1 VAAAFREMRRGLTNS
16 RHTKYLAPFLAL
28 LFASAG
34 TRPPL
39 GAQASSPAAQQATP
53 PARFAFGGNA
63 AQIPADFVR
72 NLIFVPV
79 RVNGSKTFLF
89 ELDSAAATSSID
101 PERATQLGVILQT
114 ASSNASDSSGAVHNA
129 VLELP
134 GLQIPM
140 TSLPAISRRKFAEQT
155 GQPSLGVLGKDFFD
169 RVVVEV
175 DYVRQTVQLYD
186 PSVFTYSGQGK
197 SFPISFA
204 GETPLLRAKAEIAG
218 HKTVDAN
225 FVLDTALDSAIVFYR
240 AFTDAERIS
249 AAHFKTVSAS
259 YLEIDDGAKILLGR
273 LKDFQIGPYAVES
286 PVAVFSQ
293 SNSSATANKKIAG
306 AIGSEF
312 LRRFTVIFD
321 FPHQRIL
328 LEPNLQFNHSV
339 DEDMSGLS
347 LIAKGA
353 NLKTFEIVQVQPGT
367 PAADA
372 GIRQGDVI
380 VALDDEAAADLT
392 LAAIRDLFRQIGHEY
407 KLLID
412 RKGQSLT
419 VSIKMHR
426 LI

>member
-1 VAAAFREMRRGLTNS
+1 MNS
-16 RHTKYLAPFLAL
+16 RNTKYLAPFLAL
-28 LFASAG
+28 LFAAV
-34 TRPPL
+34 RAPAPL
-39 GAQASSPAAQQATP
+39 KAQASSPAAQQGSP

-72 NLIFVPV
+72 HTVFVPV

-89 ELDSAAATSSID
+89 ELDSVAATSSLD
-101 PERATQLGVILQT
+101 PERATQLGISLQT
-114 ASSNASDSSGAVHNA
+114 ASSTSDSHGAMQNA

-169 RVVVEV
+169 RVVIEV

-186 PSVFTYSGQGK
+186 PSVFTYSGPGK
-197 SFPISFA
+197 SFPVSFA
-204 GETPLLRAKAEIAG
+204 GETPLLRAKAEILG
-218 HKTVDAN
+218 HKTVDAD

-259 YLEIDDGAKILLGR
+259 YPEIDDGAKILLGR
-273 LKDFQIGPYAVES
+273 LKGFQIGPYTVES

-306 AIGSEF
+306 AIGSDF

-321 FPHQRIL
+321 FPHQRII
-328 LEPNLQFNHSV
+328 LEPNLQFNHSA

-380 VALDDEAAADLT
+380 VAVDDEAAADLT

-412 RKGQSLT
+412 RKGESLT

>member
-1 VAAAFREMRRGLTNS
+1 MNS
-16 RHTKYLAPFLAL
+16 RNTKYLAPFFVL
-28 LFASAG
+28 LFAAAG
-34 TRPPL
+34 ARSPV
-39 GAQASSPAAQQATP
+39 GAQGSSAAAQQASP

-72 NLIFVPV
+72 SLIFVPV

-89 ELDSAAATSSID
+89 ELDSSAATSSID
-101 PERATQLGVILQT
+101 PKRAAELGIILQT
-114 ASSNASDSSGAVHNA
+114 ASNASDASGVSGAVHNA

-140 TSLPAISRRKFAEQT
+140 NSLPQISRQKFVEQT

-169 RVVVEV
+169 RVVIEA

-186 PSVFTYSGQGK
+186 PSVFTYSGPGK
-197 SFPISFA
+197 SFPISFG
-204 GETPLLRAKAEIAG
+204 GETPLIRAKAEIAG
-218 HKTVDAN
+218 HKTVDAD
-225 FVLDTALDSAIVFYR
+225 FVVDTALDIAIVFYR

-249 AAHFKTVSAS
+249 AAHFRTVPAS
-259 YLEIDDGAKILLGR
+259 YPQIDDGARVLLGR
-273 LKDFQIGPYAVES
+273 LKGFQIGPYAVET

-293 SNSSATANKKIAG
+293 SNSGATANKKIAG
-306 AIGSEF
+306 AIGSDF

-321 FPHQRIL
+321 FPHQRII
-328 LEPNLQFNHSV
+328 LEPNLQFNHSI

-347 LIAKGA
+347 LVAKGA
-353 NLKTFEIVQVQPGT
+353 NLRTFEVVQVQPGT

-380 VALDDEAAADLT
+380 AAIDDEAAADLT
-392 LAAIRDLFRQIGHEY
+392 LSAIRDLFRQVGHEY

-419 VSIKMHR
+419 SSIKMHR

>member
-1 VAAAFREMRRGLTNS
+1 MNS
-16 RHTKYLAPFLAL
+16 RNTKYLAPFLAL
-28 LFASAG
+28 LFASIG
-34 TRPPL
+34 MPPPR
-39 GAQASSPAAQQATP
+39 GAQASSAAGQQASP

-101 PERATQLGVILQT
+101 PERATQLGISLQT
-114 ASSNASDSSGAVHNA
+114 ARSTSDSHGAVQNA

-140 TSLPAISRRKFAEQT
+140 PLLPAVSRQRFAEQT
-155 GQPSLGVLGKDFFD
+155 GQPSLGILGKDFFD
-169 RVVVEV
+169 RVVIEV

-218 HKTVDAN
+218 HKTVDAD
-225 FVLDTALDSAIVFYR
+225 FVPDTALDSGIVFYR
-240 AFTDAERIS
+240 AFTDSERIS

-259 YLEIDDGAKILLGR
+259 YPEIDDGAKILLGR
-273 LKDFQIGPYAVES
+273 LKGFQIGPYAVES

-293 SNSSATANKKIAG
+293 SNSSATASKKIAG
-306 AIGSEF
+306 AIGSDF

-321 FPHQRIL
+321 FPHQRII

-339 DEDMSGLS
+339 EEDMSGLS

-380 VALDDEAAADLT
+380 VAVDDEAAADLT
-392 LAAIRDLFRQIGHEY
+392 LAAIRDLFRQVGHEY

-419 VSIKMHR
+419 VSTKMHR

>member
-1 VAAAFREMRRGLTNS
+1 MNS
-16 RHTKYLAPFLAL
+16 RNTKYLAPFLAL
-28 LFASAG
+28 LFASIGMRA
-34 TRPPL
+34 PL
-39 GAQASSPAAQQATP
+39 GAQASSAALQQASP
-53 PARFAFGGNA
+53 PARFAFGGNV

-72 NLIFVPV
+72 NLILVPV

-101 PERATQLGVILQT
+101 PERATQLGISLQT
-114 ASSNASDSSGAVHNA
+114 ARSRSDSHGAVQNA

-140 TSLPAISRRKFAEQT
+140 TSLAAVSRQKFAEQT
-155 GQPSLGVLGKDFFD
+155 GQASLGILGKDFFD
-169 RVVVEV
+169 RVVIEV

-204 GETPLLRAKAEIAG
+204 GETPLLRAKAEIVG
-218 HKTVDAN
+218 HKTVDAD
-225 FVLDTALDSAIVFYR
+225 FVPDTALDSGVVFYR
-240 AFTDAERIS
+240 AFTDSERIS

-259 YLEIDDGAKILLGR
+259 YPEIDDGAKILLGR
-273 LKDFQIGPYAVES
+273 LKGFQIGPYAVES

-293 SNSSATANKKIAG
+293 SNSSATASKKIAG
-306 AIGSEF
+306 AIGSDF

-321 FPHQRIL
+321 FPHQRII

-380 VALDDEAAADLT
+380 VAVDDEAAADLT
-392 LAAIRDLFRQIGHEY
+392 LAAIRDLFRQVGHEY

-412 RKGQSLT
+412 RQGQSLT
-419 VSIKMHR
+419 VSTKMHR

>member
-1 VAAAFREMRRGLTNS
+1 MNS
-16 RHTKYLAPFLAL
+16 RNTKYLAPFLAL
-28 LFASAG
+28 LFAAV
-34 TRPPL
+34 RAPAPL
-39 GAQASSPAAQQATP
+39 KAQASSPAAQQGSP

-72 NLIFVPV
+72 HTVFVPV

-89 ELDSAAATSSID
+89 ELDSVAATSSLD
-101 PERATQLGVILQT
+101 PERATQLGISLQT
-114 ASSNASDSSGAVHNA
+114 ASSTSDSHGAMQNA

-169 RVVVEV
+169 RVVIEV

-186 PSVFTYSGQGK
+186 PSVFTYSGPGK
-197 SFPISFA
+197 SFPVSFA
-204 GETPLLRAKAEIAG
+204 GETPLLRAKAEILG
-218 HKTVDAN
+218 HKTVDAD

-259 YLEIDDGAKILLGR
+259 YPEIDDGAKILLGR
-273 LKDFQIGPYAVES
+273 LKGFQIGPYTVES

-306 AIGSEF
+306 AIGSDF

-321 FPHQRIL
+321 FPHQRII
-328 LEPNLQFNHSV
+328 LEPNLQFNHSA

-380 VALDDEAAADLT
+380 VAVDDEAAADLT
-392 LAAIRDLFRQIGHEY
+392 LAAIRDLFRQVGHEY

-412 RKGQSLT
+412 RKGESLT

>member
-1 VAAAFREMRRGLTNS
+1 MNS
-16 RHTKYLAPFLAL
+16 RNTKYLGPFFML
-28 LFASAG
+28 LFAAAG
-34 TRPPL
+34 SHPPIE
-39 GAQASSPAAQQATP
+39 AQATGVSAQQVSP
-53 PARFAFGGNA
+53 PPRFAFGGNA

-72 NLIFVPV
+72 SLIFVPV

-89 ELDSAAATSSID
+89 ELDSSAATSSID
-101 PERATQLGVILQT
+101 PERATQLGVMLQT
-114 ASSNASDSSGAVHNA
+114 ASNASDSAGSVHNA

-140 TSLPAISRRKFAEQT
+140 TSLPAISRQKFAEQT
-155 GQPSLGVLGKDFFD
+155 GQPSLGVLGGDFFD
-169 RVVVEV
+169 RVVIEV

-186 PSVFTYSGQGK
+186 PSVFTYAGQGM
-197 SFPISFA
+197 SFPILFA
-204 GETPLLRAKAEIAG
+204 GQTPLIHAKAEIAG
-218 HKTVDAN
+218 HKAVDAD
-225 FVLDTALDSAIVFYR
+225 FVLDTGLDSAIVFYR
-240 AFTDAERIS
+240 GFTDSERIS

-259 YLEIDDGAKILLGR
+259 YPQIDDGAKILLGR
-273 LKDFQIGPYAVES
+273 LRGFQIGPYAVET

-293 SNSSATANKKIAG
+293 SNSGATANKKIAG
-306 AIGSEF
+306 AIGSDF

-321 FPHQRIL
+321 FPHQRVI
-328 LEPNLQFNHSV
+328 LEPNLQFNHSI

-353 NLKTFEIVQVQPGT
+353 NLKTFAVVQVQPGT
-367 PAADA
+367 PGADA
-372 GIRQGDVI
+372 AIQQGDVI
-380 VALDDEAAADLT
+380 VAVDDEAAADLT

-419 VSIKMHR
+419 ISIKMHR

>member
-1 VAAAFREMRRGLTNS
+1 MNS
-16 RHTKYLAPFLAL
+16 RNTKYLAPFLAL
-28 LFASAG
+28 LFAAV
-34 TRPPL
+34 RAPAPL
-39 GAQASSPAAQQATP
+39 KAQASSPAAQQGSP

-63 AQIPADFVR
+63 AQIPADFVGHI
-72 NLIFVPV
+72 IFVPV

-89 ELDSAAATSSID
+89 ELDSAAATSSLD
-101 PERATQLGVILQT
+101 PERATQLGISLQT
-114 ASSNASDSSGAVHNA
+114 ASSTSDSHGAMQNA

-169 RVVVEV
+169 RVVIEV

-186 PSVFTYSGQGK
+186 PSVFTYSGPGK
-197 SFPISFA
+197 SFPVSFA
-204 GETPLLRAKAEIAG
+204 GETPLLRAKAEILG
-218 HKTVDAN
+218 HKTVDAD

-259 YLEIDDGAKILLGR
+259 YPEIDDGAKILLGR
-273 LKDFQIGPYAVES
+273 LKGFQIGPYAVES

-306 AIGSEF
+306 AIGSDF

-321 FPHQRIL
+321 FPHQRII
-328 LEPNLQFNHSV
+328 LEPNLQFNHSA

-380 VALDDEAAADLT
+380 VAVDDEAAADLT

>member
-1 VAAAFREMRRGLTNS
+1 LMNS
-16 RHTKYLAPFLAL
+16 RNTRYLAPFLAL
-28 LFASAG
+28 LCASVGA
-34 TRPPL
+34 PP
-39 GAQASSPAAQQATP
+39 GPAAQQASP

-72 NLIFVPV
+72 HLIFVPV

-101 PERATQLGVILQT
+101 PERAIQLGISLQT
-114 ASSNASDSSGAVHNA
+114 AGSASDSRGAVQNA

-140 TSLPAISRRKFAEQT
+140 TSLPAISRRKFAEQN

-169 RVVVEV
+169 RVVIEV

-204 GETPLLRAKAEIAG
+204 GEAPLLRAKTEIVG
-218 HKTVDAN
+218 HKTVDAD

-259 YLEIDDGAKILLGR
+259 YPELDDGAKILLGR
-273 LKDFQIGPYAVES
+273 LKGFQIGPYAVES

-293 SNSSATANKKIAG
+293 FNSSATANKKIAG
-306 AIGSEF
+306 AIGSDF

-321 FPHQRIL
+321 FPHQRII
-328 LEPNLQFNHSV
+328 LEPNLQFNHSA

-347 LIAKGA
+347 LIAKAA

-372 GIRQGDVI
+372 GLRQGDVI
-380 VALDDEAAADLT
+380 VAVDDEAAADLT
-392 LAAIRDLFRQIGHEY
+392 LAAIRDLFRQVGHEY